1 MDVLNLIKE
10 LVIPMDLQPI
20 DQAVNLALKKK
31 HLLNTSFPKY
41 ILRAILSGLYV
52 GIGLMLSFRLA
63 EGFFDIQSPMST
75 IMSSIFF
82 GIALV
87 LIIYGGAELFTG
99 NTMYFTM
106 STIRKQTTIKDTLKN
121 WLACYSGNLIGGII
135 FALLVVGTGI
145 YAVTEDSQFLMKY
158 AAAKMDL
165 NIWYLFF
172 RGILCNLIVCL
183 AVWIPM
189 NIKGDGAKILVMML
203 LVFGFVASG
212 FEHSVANMVTFS
224 LALTA
229 PHPET
234 ITLAGAIYNL
244 IPVTLGNIIGGG
256 FFVGGVYAYLAS
268 PAKQK
273 SINFTAD
280 ERKLG

>member
-1 MDVLNLIKE
+1 ME
-10 LVIPMDLQPI
+10 SQPI
-20 DQAVNLALKKK
+20 EQAVNLALKKK
-31 HLLNTSFPKY
+31 ALLNTSLIKY
-41 ILRAILSGLYV
+41 LLKAVLAGVYV
-52 GIGLMLSFRLA
+52 GIGLILSYRLA
-63 EGFFDIQSPMST
+63 EGYFDIHSPTAT
-75 IMSSIFF
+75 IMASIFF
-82 GIALV
+82 GVALV

-106 STIRKQTTIKDTLKN
+106 STLRKQTTIKDTLQN
-121 WLACYSGNLIGGII
+121 WLACYSGNLIGGIF
-135 FALLVVGTGI
+135 FALLIVGTGL
-145 YAVTEDSQFLMKY
+145 YASAEDSHYLMKT

-165 NIWYLFF
+165 SIWALFF

-189 NIKGDGAKILVMML
+189 HIKGDGAKILVTML

-234 ITLAGAIYNL
+234 ITFLGAIYNL
-244 IPVTLGNIIGGG
+244 IPVTIGNIVGGG
-256 FFVGGVYAYLAS
+256 FFLGGVYAYLAS
-268 PAKQK
+268 PDKQYK
-273 SINFTAD
+273 QSNRVAG